1 MNGTISTKVIVLEA
15 SSKAKKI
22 SRQQLALLLGKAAD
36 SLNSVV
42 KISFLLFFMCGLFA
56 FGAQAQVD
64 SLLIQ
69 EGTASFYG
77 KKFHGKK
84 TANGEIFSLDSMT
97 AAHKRLPLGT
107 WVRVINKKNH
117 LSVVVRINDRLP
129 AYSKRQIDISRAA
142 AERIEMVRDGL
153 AKVRVEAV
161 DLEELDRLVEYYA
174 DKEHPGL
181 RIRPYFR
188 IIEVP
193 DRELDLRLK

>member
-1 MNGTISTKVIVLEA
+1 MVVCQE
-15 SSKAKKI
+15 
-22 SRQQLALLLGKAAD
+22 LA
-36 SLNSVV
+36 
-42 KISFLLFFMCGLFA
+42 FLLKSRADMLDSRMGRRVILLVYLMVMGFSV
-56 FGAQAQVD
+56 FGQVD

-77 KKFHGKK
+77 KRFHGKK
-84 TANGEIFSLDSMT
+84 TASGEVFSLDSMT

-174 DKEHPGL
+174 DKDHPGL
-181 RIRPYFR
+181 RIRPYYR

>member
-1 MNGTISTKVIVLEA
+1 M
-15 SSKAKKI
+15 
-22 SRQQLALLLGKAAD
+22 
-36 SLNSVV
+36 
-42 KISFLLFFMCGLFA
+42 KISFLLFFLCGFFA

-64 SLLIQ
+64 SLLVQ

-77 KKFHGKK
+77 KKFHGKR

-107 WVRVINKKNH
+107 WVRVINKKNN

-129 AYSKRQIDISRAA
+129 IYSKRQIDISRAA
-142 AERIEMVRDGL
+142 AERIDMVQEGL
-153 AKVRVEAV
+153 GNVRIEAV
-161 DLEELDRLVEYYA
+161 DLEELDRMVEYYA
-174 DKEHPGL
+174 DREHPGL
-181 RIRPYFR
+181 RIRPYYR